1 MNARR
6 MARLILDL
14 VIAFLVFYAWIG
26 MMLRGGGLLSSS
38 GLGSL
43 KYFTVLSNLLEG
55 GASLA
60 AAVSLLAGRG
70 VSPRLEAV
78 KWTAGTAV
86 MVTFS
91 VVMLFLGQIY
101 GYGAMLRGSSL
112 YLHLIVPLMSL
123 AEMLFLRERELSK
136 KTPWQA
142 AAAVSAYGVFYCIRV
157 LAGGR
162 GPDGRF
168 VNDFYAFS
176 LWGIPAGI
184 GIFALLLAGTYF
196 MSAGLL
202 RLSGRVLRGRLS

>member
-38 GLGSL
+38 GRGSL

-78 KWTAGTAV
+78 KWIAGTAV

>member
-6 MARLILDL
+6 KARLVLDL

-26 MMLRGGGLLSSS
+26 MMIRGGGLLSSS

-43 KYFTVLSNLLEG
+43 RYFTVLSNLLEG
-55 GASLA
+55 GASLW
-60 AAVSLLAGRG
+60 AAVSLIAGRG
-70 VSPRLEAV
+70 IPVRLEAL

-91 VVMLFLGQIY
+91 VVILFLGQIY
-101 GYGAMLRGSSL
+101 GYGPMLRGSSL
-112 YLHLIVPLMSL
+112 YLHLIVPLLSA
-123 AEMLFLRERELSK
+123 AEMLFLRERELSP
-136 KTPWQA
+136 KTPRQP
-142 AAAVSAYGVFYCIRV
+142 AAAVSAYGVFYFIR
-157 LAGGR
+157 LFAGGR

-168 VNDFYAFS
+168 VNDFYAFT

-184 GIFALLLAGTYF
+184 GMFALLLAGTFF

-202 RLSGRVLRGRLS
+202 RLGNRILKGRLS